1 MIEFLAQAIVVLTGV
16 YFIVLAG
23 ASLLAPAHATR
34 FLLGFAGSASAH
46 YMELFLRFL
55 IAGAF
60 LLHAPGMAFPR
71 VFSGFGWVLVVTTSC
86 LLLVPWRWH
95 QRFAGYV
102 VPRAIRYIPLIG
114 VTSLLIGSLILA
126 AVIRGSAA

>member
-1 MIEFLAQAIVVLTGV
+1 MIVFLAQAIVVLAGV
-16 YFIVLAG
+16 YFIMLAA
-23 ASLLAPAHATR
+23 ASLLAPVQAAR

-55 IAGAF
+55 IGGAL

-71 VFSGFGWVLVVTTSC
+71 VFSIFGWVLFVTTSC

-95 QRFAGYV
+95 QRFAGQV
-102 VPRAIRYIPLIG
+102 VPRAIRYITLIG
-114 VTSLLIGSLILA
+114 VASLLIGALILA